1 MRALKRRPVVVL
13 IVVGVALVGAYF
25 AYIWATGPGDSVS
38 EEGTQLIPVRRG
50 GLVDAVS
57 INGTLKYSSRETL
70 SFGSQGVVGEVL
82 VETGQRVGTGQ
93 LLARLNPETIAS
105 LERDVVR
112 ARIDLRG
119 AEEALEAARSPPSNL
134 RVAKAV
140 SDVADARISLRTA
153 QQSLESLKSP
163 SPQELARAHSAVAD
177 AQVALASAREA
188 RDGLVTSSDA
198 DLAKARLA
206 VADAQADLQSALAAR
221 HSLLVGATA
230 LELAE
235 SQAEVAD
242 ARAVVRSAREA
253 RDRLLGGPSALEVA
267 EAHSAVAKASM
278 ALESAEQE
286 RGRLLGGPSVLE
298 MAEAH
303 STVAKASMALKSAE
317 QERDRLLGGPSA
329 LETVEARAAVADAKA
344 AHEAALHA
352 LERLQNPPVISL
364 AEGESAVAIAQVSLQ
379 GARQVLEDLLSG
391 ASEDEMAS
399 ARKMVDSAESALAT
413 AGADLAAVIR
423 DWNDKV
429 DTVSSSLDA
438 AERAYA
444 NVFRRWL
451 GIEVEP
457 SADSSPDIVLDS
469 LGVDLDVVFD
479 DKTSGFS
486 RNVAPRDDPSTPW
499 DEIIVYAWL
508 VLFPGTLVISCDN
521 DTTSFAALCIGGE
534 MDDAYQAVQE
544 ARDGVEDIS
553 LQRTKAVGLAE
564 KVLAD
569 SEDLLAERR
578 KALDELSVL
587 PTPLEV
593 RNQRTAVALAEAKLG
608 EAEADLEALEGG
620 PDPAALE
627 VKRQEVDLTLVAL
640 TQAREDLAVLTADAD
655 PVELEVLER
664 QVALAEAELQ
674 VAADKLSG
682 LLGEVDAVQLEVLE
696 RQVALAEAEMLAAED
711 KLSGL
716 LGEVDAVELGV
727 LERQIALAEA
737 EMLAAEDKLSDL
749 LGEADAVELEVLEQ
763 RVEVAQAGL
772 KRAEGDL
779 QALNGEPNAA
789 ALEALD
795 RKVAVAQT
803 GLEQDQRD
811 LQKLV
816 GDADPLEMAA
826 REAAVDLAV
835 ASLADAEAALEG
847 LERLDE
853 LQIELLQADVPA
865 ASAALDSAV
874 DAVESATLK
883 APWPG
888 LVEEVEIKSGQKI
901 DQDATALVLV
911 DTSTIEIDGFIDEI
925 DVLSVHEGTSAVVT
939 LDALPDQALQGEV
952 SRIGAT
958 AGSRETGGG
967 GFAPFAGPS
976 QSTVTYAISVRV
988 TTPDGLELPEGLSA
1002 LAKVVIREEKDALLI
1017 PVQALRGGF
1026 DSPTVRVQGENG
1038 PEDRPVVLGISDDF
1052 WTVVTEGLTEGEMV
1066 VTEVRPPR
1074 PGDPYGFQ

>member
-1 MRALKRRPVVVL
+1 MRALKRRPIVVL
-13 IVVGVALVGAYF
+13 IVVGVALAGAYF
-25 AYIWATGPGDSVS
+25 AYTWATGSGDSVS
-38 EEGTQLIPVRRG
+38 EEGTQLIPVKRG
-50 GLVDAVS
+50 DLVDAVS

-70 SFGSQGVVGEVL
+70 SLGSQGVVGEVL
-82 VETGQRVGTGQ
+82 VETGQRVETGQ
-93 LLARLNPETIAS
+93 LLARLDPETIAS

-119 AEEALEAARSPPSNL
+119 AEEALEAAKAPPSNL

-163 SPQELARAHSAVAD
+163 PPQELARAHSAVAD

-188 RDGLVTSSDA
+188 RDGLVTPSDA

-206 VADAQADLQSALAAR
+206 VADAQAGLQSALAAR
-221 HSLLVGATA
+221 HRLLVGATA
-230 LELAE
+230 LEVAE

-253 RDRLLGGPSALEVA
+253 RDHLLSGPSALEMA
-267 EAHSAVAKASM
+267 EAHSTVAKASM

-286 RGRLLGGPSVLE
+286 RGRLLGGPSALE

-303 STVAKASMALKSAE
+303 STVAKASMALKSVE

-364 AEGESAVAIAQVSLQ
+364 AEGESAVAAAQVSLQ

-399 ARKMVDSAESALAT
+399 ARKMVESAESALAT

-534 MDDAYQAVQE
+534 MDDAYQALQE
-544 ARDGVEDIS
+544 ARDGVEDIR

-608 EAEADLEALEGG
+608 EAEADLAALESG

-716 LGEVDAVELGV
+716 LGE
-727 LERQIALAEA
+727 
-737 EMLAAEDKLSDL
+737 
-749 LGEADAVELEVLEQ
+749 ADAVELEVLEQ

-772 KRAEGDL
+772 KRAEADL
-779 QALNGEPNAA
+779 QALTGEQNAA
-789 ALEALD
+789 DLEALD

-803 GLEQDQRD
+803 GLEQAQRD

-835 ASLADAEAALEG
+835 ASLADADAALEG
-847 LERLDE
+847 LERLITPLQSPNCCKQAIDE

-865 ASAALDSAV
+865 ASAALDSAL

-967 GFAPFAGPS
+967 GFAQFAGPS

-1074 PGDPYGFQ
+1074 PGDPYDFQ

>member
-1 MRALKRRPVVVL
+1 MRALKRRPIVVL
-13 IVVGVALVGAYF
+13 IVVGVALAGAYF
-25 AYIWATGPGDSVS
+25 AYTWATGPGDSVS

-93 LLARLNPETIAS
+93 LLARLDPETIAS

-119 AEEALEAARSPPSNL
+119 AEEALEAAKAPPSNL

-253 RDRLLGGPSALEVA
+253 RDRHLGGPSALEMA
-267 EAHSAVAKASM
+267 EAHSTVAKASM

-303 STVAKASMALKSAE
+303 STVAKASMALKSVE

-364 AEGESAVAIAQVSLQ
+364 AEGESAVATAQVSLQ

-399 ARKMVDSAESALAT
+399 ARKMVESAESALAT

-534 MDDAYQAVQE
+534 MDDAYQALQE

-608 EAEADLEALEGG
+608 EAEADLAALESG

-682 LLGEVDAVQLEVLE
+682 LLDEGDAVQLEVLE

-716 LGEVDAVELGV
+716 LGE
-727 LERQIALAEA
+727 
-737 EMLAAEDKLSDL
+737 
-749 LGEADAVELEVLEQ
+749 ADAVELEVLEQ

-772 KRAEGDL
+772 KRAEADL
-779 QALNGEPNAA
+779 QALTWEPNAA
-789 ALEALD
+789 DLEALD

-803 GLEQDQRD
+803 GLEQAQRD

-853 LQIELLQADVPA
+853 LQIELLQADVSA
-865 ASAALDSAV
+865 ASAALDSAL

-888 LVEEVEIKSGQKI
+888 LVEEVEFKSGQKI
-901 DQDATALVLV
+901 NQDATALVLV

-958 AGSRETGGG
+958 AGSREAGGG

-1074 PGDPYGFQ
+1074 PGDPYDFQ

>member
-303 STVAKASMALKSAE
+303 STVAKASMALKSVE

-329 LETVEARAAVADAKA
+329 LETVEARAAVADSKA

-352 LERLQNPPVISL
+352 LERLENPPAISL
-364 AEGESAVAIAQVSLQ
+364 AEGESAVAAAQVSLQ

-413 AGADLAAVIR
+413 AGADLEAVIR

-608 EAEADLEALEGG
+608 EAEADLAALESG

-627 VKRQEVDLTLVAL
+627 VKRQEVDLTLAAL

-682 LLGEVDAVQLEVLE
+682 ILDEGDAVQLEVLE

-711 KLSGL
+711 KLGAL
-716 LGEVDAVELGV
+716 LGEADAVELEV
-727 LERQIALAEA
+727 LERQVALAEA
-737 EMLAAEDKLSDL
+737 EMLAAEDKLSGL

-789 ALEALD
+789 DLEALD

-853 LQIELLQADVPA
+853 LQIELLQADV
-865 ASAALDSAV
+865 SGGQCC
-874 DAVESATLK
+874 
-883 APWPG
+883 PG
-888 LVEEVEIKSGQKI
+888 LCSRCRGIRNVEGPLAGPGRGGRGQVGSEDRSGRDRPRACRHVYDRDRRLHRRDRRPVRSRGYLRRRNAGCSAGPGI
-901 DQDATALVLV
+901 TGR
-911 DTSTIEIDGFIDEI
+911 GFKNRRDRR
-925 DVLSVHEGTSAVVT
+925 V
-939 LDALPDQALQGEV
+939 
-952 SRIGAT
+952 
-958 AGSRETGGG
+958 AGSGR
-967 GFAPFAGPS
+967 
-976 QSTVTYAISVRV
+976 R
-988 TTPDGLELPEGLSA
+988 GL
-1002 LAKVVIREEKDALLI
+1002 
-1017 PVQALRGGF
+1017 
-1026 DSPTVRVQGENG
+1026 
-1038 PEDRPVVLGISDDF
+1038 RPVRRAVAEYRHVRDQCQGHDAGRTRAAGGTERLGQGGNQGRKGRFAYTRTGAARRLRQPD
-1052 WTVVTEGLTEGEMV
+1052 
-1066 VTEVRPPR
+1066 R
-1074 PGDPYGFQ
+1074 

>member
-1 MRALKRRPVVVL
+1 MRALKRRPIVVL
-13 IVVGVALVGAYF
+13 IVVGVALAGAYF
-25 AYIWATGPGDSVS
+25 AYTWATGPGDSVS

-70 SFGSQGVVGEVL
+70 SLGSQGVVGEVL

-93 LLARLNPETIAS
+93 LLARLDPETIAS

-119 AEEALEAARSPPSNL
+119 AEEALEAAKAPPSNL

-253 RDRLLGGPSALEVA
+253 RDRHLGGPSALEMA
-267 EAHSAVAKASM
+267 EAHSTVAKASM

-303 STVAKASMALKSAE
+303 STVAKASMALKSVE

-364 AEGESAVAIAQVSLQ
+364 AEGESAVATAQVSLQ

-399 ARKMVDSAESALAT
+399 ARKMVESAESALAT

-534 MDDAYQAVQE
+534 MDDAYQALQE

-608 EAEADLEALEGG
+608 EAEADLAALESG

-682 LLGEVDAVQLEVLE
+682 LLDEGDAVQLEVLE

-716 LGEVDAVELGV
+716 LGE
-727 LERQIALAEA
+727 
-737 EMLAAEDKLSDL
+737 
-749 LGEADAVELEVLEQ
+749 ADAVELEVLEQ

-772 KRAEGDL
+772 KRAEADL
-779 QALNGEPNAA
+779 QALTWEPNAA
-789 ALEALD
+789 DLEALD

-803 GLEQDQRD
+803 GLEQAQRD

-853 LQIELLQADVPA
+853 LQIELLQADVSA
-865 ASAALDSAV
+865 ASAALDSAL

-888 LVEEVEIKSGQKI
+888 LVEEVEFKSGQKI
-901 DQDATALVLV
+901 NQDATALVLV

-958 AGSRETGGG
+958 AGSREAGGG

-1074 PGDPYGFQ
+1074 PGDPYDFQ

>member
-1 MRALKRRPVVVL
+1 MRALKRRPIVVL
-13 IVVGVALVGAYF
+13 IVVGVALAGAYF
-25 AYIWATGPGDSVS
+25 AYTWATGPGDSVS

-93 LLARLNPETIAS
+93 LLARLDPETIAS

-134 RVAKAV
+134 SVAKAV

-188 RDGLVTSSDA
+188 RDGLVTPSDA

-206 VADAQADLQSALAAR
+206 VADAQAGLQSALAAR
-221 HSLLVGATA
+221 HRLLVGATA

-267 EAHSAVAKASM
+267 EAHSTVAKASM

-329 LETVEARAAVADAKA
+329 LETVEARAAVADSKA

-364 AEGESAVAIAQVSLQ
+364 AEGESAVAAAQVSLQ

-399 ARKMVDSAESALAT
+399 ARKMVESAESALAT

-534 MDDAYQAVQE
+534 MDDAYQALQE

-608 EAEADLEALEGG
+608 EAEADLAALESG

-627 VKRQEVDLTLVAL
+627 VKRQEVDLTLAAL

-682 LLGEVDAVQLEVLE
+682 LLDEGDAVQLEVLERQVALAEAEMLAAEDKLGALLGEADAVELEVLE

-716 LGEVDAVELGV
+716 LGE
-727 LERQIALAEA
+727 
-737 EMLAAEDKLSDL
+737 
-749 LGEADAVELEVLEQ
+749 ADAVELEVLEQ

-772 KRAEGDL
+772 KRAEADL
-779 QALNGEPNAA
+779 QALTGEPNAA
-789 ALEALD
+789 DLEALD

-803 GLEQDQRD
+803 GLEQAQRD

-865 ASAALDSAV
+865 ASAALDSAL

-1074 PGDPYGFQ
+1074 PGDPYDFQ

>member
-1 MRALKRRPVVVL
+1 M
-13 IVVGVALVGAYF
+13 
-25 AYIWATGPGDSVS
+25 
-38 EEGTQLIPVRRG
+38 
-50 GLVDAVS
+50 
-57 INGTLKYSSRETL
+57 
-70 SFGSQGVVGEVL
+70 
-82 VETGQRVGTGQ
+82 
-93 LLARLNPETIAS
+93 
-105 LERDVVR
+105 
-112 ARIDLRG
+112 
-119 AEEALEAARSPPSNL
+119 
-134 RVAKAV
+134 
-140 SDVADARISLRTA
+140 
-153 QQSLESLKSP
+153 
-163 SPQELARAHSAVAD
+163 
-177 AQVALASAREA
+177 
-188 RDGLVTSSDA
+188 
-198 DLAKARLA
+198 
-206 VADAQADLQSALAAR
+206 
-221 HSLLVGATA
+221 
-230 LELAE
+230 
-235 SQAEVAD
+235 
-242 ARAVVRSAREA
+242 
-253 RDRLLGGPSALEVA
+253 
-267 EAHSAVAKASM
+267 
-278 ALESAEQE
+278 
-286 RGRLLGGPSVLE
+286 
-298 MAEAH
+298 
-303 STVAKASMALKSAE
+303 
-317 QERDRLLGGPSA
+317 
-329 LETVEARAAVADAKA
+329 
-344 AHEAALHA
+344 
-352 LERLQNPPVISL
+352 
-364 AEGESAVAIAQVSLQ
+364 
-379 GARQVLEDLLSG
+379 
-391 ASEDEMAS
+391 
-399 ARKMVDSAESALAT
+399 AT
-413 AGADLAAVIR
+413 AGADLEAVRR

-544 ARDGVEDIS
+544 ARDGVEDIR

-627 VKRQEVDLTLVAL
+627 VKRQEVDLTLAAL
-640 TQAREDLAVLTADAD
+640 TQAREYLAVLTADAD

-682 LLGEVDAVQLEVLE
+682 LLDEGDAVQLEVLE
-696 RQVALAEAEMLAAED
+696 RQVALAEAEMRAAED
-711 KLSGL
+711 KLGAL
-716 LGEVDAVELGV
+716 LGEADAVQLEI
-727 LERQIALAEA
+727 LERQVALAEA
-737 EMLAAEDKLSDL
+737 EMRAAEDKLNGL

-789 ALEALD
+789 DLAALD

-803 GLEQDQRD
+803 GLEQAQRD

-816 GDADPLEMAA
+816 GDADPLELTA
-826 REAAVDLAV
+826 REAATSLAV
-835 ASLADAEAALEG
+835 ASLADAEAVLEG

-865 ASAALDSAV
+865 ASAALDSAL

-888 LVEEVEIKSGQKI
+888 LVEEVDIKSGQKI

-925 DVLSVHEGTSAVVT
+925 DVLSVQEGASAVVT

-1074 PGDPYGFQ
+1074 PGDPYDFQ

>member
-1 MRALKRRPVVVL
+1 MRALKRRPIVVL
-13 IVVGVALVGAYF
+13 IVVGVALAGAYF
-25 AYIWATGPGDSVS
+25 AYTWATGPGDSVS

-93 LLARLNPETIAS
+93 LLARLDPETIAS

-119 AEEALEAARSPPSNL
+119 AEEALEAAKAPPSNL

-188 RDGLVTSSDA
+188 RDGLVTPSDA

-317 QERDRLLGGPSA
+317 RERDRLLGGPSA

-364 AEGESAVAIAQVSLQ
+364 AEGESAVATAQVSLQ

-399 ARKMVDSAESALAT
+399 ARKMVESAESALAT
-413 AGADLAAVIR
+413 AGADLAAVRR

-608 EAEADLEALEGG
+608 EAEADLAALENG

-627 VKRQEVDLTLVAL
+627 VKRQEVDLTLVTL

-682 LLGEVDAVQLEVLE
+682 ILDEGDAVQLEVLE
-696 RQVALAEAEMLAAED
+696 RQVALAEAEMRAAED
-711 KLSGL
+711 KLSG
-716 LGEVDAVELGV
+716 
-727 LERQIALAEA
+727 
-737 EMLAAEDKLSDL
+737 L

-816 GDADPLEMAA
+816 GEADPRELAA

-835 ASLADAEAALEG
+835 GSLADAEAALEG

-865 ASAALDSAV
+865 ASAALDSAL

-888 LVEEVEIKSGQKI
+888 LVEEVEFKSGQKI
-901 DQDATALVLV
+901 NQDATALVLV

-1074 PGDPYGFQ
+1074 PGDPYDFQ